1 MIATGVAFRR
11 PPFHEALDRL
21 RVRRGLSYGELADRT
36 GVSKR
41 DMMAFRKG
49 AGIPTPRQFCRL
61 RNVVFR
67 ELAPY
72 REDLE
77 VQWDRAG
84 ADATETGHDVLDGAA
99 MRDAEVALE
108 DAHVT
113 VTPTAEDAATFG
125 EALRRARVVEGMSQD
140 ELGQLLGVTGQA
152 VAHWESERN
161 APVRDSYSKLL
172 DLFPVLARC
181 PAPPTQDIAVP
192 DGGRGGARADGGGG
206 EQPAARFELPRLAT
220 GTQIDARP
228 PGVPLTNPHGAI
240 MAALQPKSLMVAHKP
255 DAPMLDLEQA
265 GAAYALALVEVARER
280 FKVDAAERQREAAEA
295 AVVEA
300 KAREGRALDALL
312 QARGRAEEYLTA
324 VRALADQVAK

>member
-1 MIATGVAFRR
+1 VIATGVAFRR

-21 RVRRGLSYGELADRT
+21 RARRGLSYSELAERT

-41 DMMAFRKG
+41 DMMAFCKG

-84 ADATETGHDVLDGAA
+84 TADDINEVTDRREHTVEDGAMLEAA
-99 MRDAEVALE
+99 MR
-108 DAHVT
+108 
-113 VTPTAEDAATFG
+113 TPTLAEDATWFG
-125 EALRRARVVEGMSQD
+125 EALRRARVAEGMSQE

-192 DGGRGGARADGGGG
+192 DGGRGDTRADGGGG
-206 EQPAARFELPRLAT
+206 EQPAARFELPRLVT
-220 GTQIDARP
+220 GTHADARP

-240 MAALQPKSLMVAHKP
+240 MAAPQPKSLIVAHKP

-265 GAAYALALVEVARER
+265 GGAYALALVEVSRAQH
-280 FKVDAAERQREAAEA
+280 KVELAEAERIRAELAVVTCQQREDDARAELQRVSDRAGEYLA
-295 AVVEA
+295 AV
-300 KAREGRALDALL
+300 
-312 QARGRAEEYLTA
+312 QAI
-324 VRALADQVAK
+324 ADRVAQP